1 MRGLAKYVA
10 VAIVLCAGTILGAR
24 VHAAETLTLEEA
36 TDRALRTAPALE
48 SAVAQGD
55 LGDARVNEARAP
67 LYPNL
72 AANAE
77 YNQAPGYDQVI
88 SNRGLTLAQLELG
101 YTAYD
106 GGRRSDQVRSA
117 RYQAEA
123 AALGVNTARAQ
134 IVFDVAVAYFDL
146 MRQQESE
153 KEIAQSLDRL
163 DGYLRIVDS
172 LQRSGRAIANDVL
185 KIRAT
190 RDAGRLMLATVR
202 EAGAHSSI
210 VLGSMIGLFDR
221 SDLEVAEVATLPSP
235 PNGEISE
242 SPVYKAAARQVEAA
256 RLAVRAAEAE
266 RSPTLRI
273 ALTSGWEGVDPPK
286 TFGHHLG
293 ASYDGAVSVPIF
305 EGGLIQSHVDEA
317 KAAERT
323 AIAQQRQVEIDLKR
337 DFADAGE
344 RYRSAREQLALL
356 AQSQSTA
363 DDSFA
368 LDWARFL
375 GGGSVTVLE
384 ATDAYQQAE
393 NLRLARFDQEFAARQ
408 AAAQARLLLG
418 LSE

>member
-10 VAIVLCAGTILGAR
+10 LAIVLCAGTILGAR

-146 MRQQESE
+146 MRQRESE

-202 EAGAHSSI
+202 EAAAHSSI
-210 VLGSMIGLFDR
+210 VLGSMIGQFDR
-221 SDLEVAEVATLPSP
+221 SDLEVAEVAALPSP

-337 DFADAGE
+337 DLADAGE

-393 NLRLARFDQEFAARQ
+393 SLRLARFDQEFAARQ